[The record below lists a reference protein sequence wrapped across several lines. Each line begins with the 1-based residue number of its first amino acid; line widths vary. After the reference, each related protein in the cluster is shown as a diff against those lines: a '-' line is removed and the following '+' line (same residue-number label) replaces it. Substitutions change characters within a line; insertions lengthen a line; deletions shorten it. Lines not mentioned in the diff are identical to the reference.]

1 MKNQVSTR
9 EPGQVVELRSPYA
22 LIESAVA
29 SGASVDTL
37 ERLLALQERYEATQA
52 KKAWVSAMQQFQS
65 IKPELPRNQQVSFG
79 GGKTAYNFCPLPE
92 IDKRLREPLEQCG
105 LSYRFENDDKLDTGD
120 IGVRCIVTHSAGHS
134 ESAVQY
140 AKADASGNKNP
151 VQAMASTRTY
161 LMRYTLI
168 AAFAL
173 TTADDDDDG
182 KSGGDMPYEMLIKH
196 NAVVRENLPVIVAIK
211 EAVASNDLF
220 DVAMYFDQMPADVLP
235 SLWIAPT
242 KGGIFTTK
250 ERAVFKSDEFN
261 QKRMDYFADKQQREL
276 DAKAGEA
283 P

>member
-1 MKNQVSTR
+1 MSKSVAVK
-9 EPGQVVELRSPYA
+9 PAGQVVELHSPYS

-37 ERLLALQERYEATQA
+37 ERLMALNERHQATEAR
-52 KKAWVSAMQQFQS
+52 KAWIKAMQQFQA
-65 IKPELPRNQQVSFG
+65 IKPELPRNQAVSFG
-79 GGKTAYNFCPLPE
+79 NNKTAYNFCPLPV
-92 IDKRLREPLEQCG
+92 IDQKLREPLEECG

-120 IGVRCIVTHSAGHS
+120 IGVRCIVTHAGGHS
-134 ESAVQY
+134 ESTVQY

-182 KSGGDMPYEMLIKH
+182 KSGGDMPYEMLLRH
-196 NAVVRENLPVIVAIK
+196 NEAVRENMEVILCIK
-211 EAVASNDLF
+211 QALAENDYQE
-220 DVAMYFDQMPADVLP
+220 VAMYFDGMKEDVRNALWVAP
-235 SLWIAPT
+235 S
-242 KGGIFTTK
+242 KGGIFTTA
-250 ERAVFKSDEFN
+250 ERAAIKSDEFN
-261 QKRMDYFADKQQREL
+261 KAREAYFAEKNAAADK
-276 DAKAGEA
+276 AAGK